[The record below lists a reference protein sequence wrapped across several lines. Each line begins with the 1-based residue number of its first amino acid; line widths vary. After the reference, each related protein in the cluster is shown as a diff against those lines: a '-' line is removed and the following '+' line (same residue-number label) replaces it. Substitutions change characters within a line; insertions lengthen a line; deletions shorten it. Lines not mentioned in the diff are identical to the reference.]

1 MNIYLFS
8 SLHFCVQ
15 RLRVADSSVVG
26 DDSLTFDDDGEEYE
40 GKKGAKAEI
49 CEEEVSNSMM
59 LFFFTV
65 ASGSISVCYS

>member
-1 MNIYLFS
+1 MG
-8 SLHFCVQ
+8 
-15 RLRVADSSVVG
+15 G
-26 DDSLTFDDDGEEYE
+26 DDSLTFDDDYEDQADEDDEEGEDYE
-40 GKKGAKAEI
+40 GEKGAKAEI